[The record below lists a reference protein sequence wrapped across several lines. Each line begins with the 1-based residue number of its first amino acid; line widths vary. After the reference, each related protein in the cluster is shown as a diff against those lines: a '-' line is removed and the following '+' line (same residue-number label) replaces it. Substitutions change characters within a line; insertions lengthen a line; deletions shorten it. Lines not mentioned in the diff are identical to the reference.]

1 MNILLDTHAFIWFI
15 SGDPKLSERA
25 RTEIENPDNL
35 KLVSIAS
42 LWEMGIKISLGKLT
56 LKKPFGE
63 LIPRQMEINGFEL
76 LHVKI
81 GHVAKLTSLAFHHR
95 DPFDRMLASQCMVD
109 ALSIVSC
116 DETFD
121 NYAVKRIW

>member
-1 MNILLDTHAFIWFI
+1 MNILLDTHAFLWFI
-15 SGDPKLSERA
+15 SGDSKLSARA
-25 RTEIENPDNL
+25 KEEIENPDNL
-35 KLVSIAS
+35 KFVSIAS

-56 LKKPFGE
+56 LQKPFDV

-81 GHVAKLTSLAFHHR
+81 SHVAKLTSLAFHHR
-95 DPFDRMLASQCMVD
+95 DPFDRMLVSQCLMD
-109 ALSIVSC
+109 ELSVISC

-121 NYAVKRIW
+121 SYSLRRIW

>member
-1 MNILLDTHAFIWFI
+1 
-15 SGDPKLSERA
+15 
-25 RTEIENPDNL
+25 
-35 KLVSIAS
+35 
-42 LWEMGIKISLGKLT
+42 MGIKISLGKLT
-56 LKKPFGE
+56 LQKPFNE

-95 DPFDRMLASQCMVD
+95 DPFDRMLASQCVMD
-109 ALSIVSC
+109 DLWLVSC

-121 NYAVKRIW
+121 RYSVKRIW